1 MSSSS
6 DNVFAK
12 TQDLKRRFAEF
23 GELKTLIDK
32 ISDEVKHI
40 NDANKKV
47 GGDDEI
53 GKQYHQQV
61 DQATKDLEDLVQKIS
76 EVVAKAGEN
85 GINLVADLDY
95 AEDTATDIINSL

>member
-1 MSSSS
+1 MSSS

-23 GELKTLIDK
+23 GDLTQLIDK
-32 ISDEVKHI
+32 ISDEVKGI

-53 GKQYHQQV
+53 GKQYHSQV
-61 DQATKDLEDLVQKIS
+61 DQATKDLEDLIKKIK
-76 EVVAKAGEN
+76 ELVAKAGDS
-85 GINLVADLDY
+85 GINLVAELDH
-95 AEDTATDIINSL
+95 AEDTANDIINSL

>member
-1 MSSSS
+1 MSSS

-32 ISDEVKHI
+32 IAGEVRNI

-53 GKQYHQQV
+53 GKQYHEQV
-61 DQATKDLEDLVQKIS
+61 DQATKDLDDLIKKIS
-76 EVVAKAGEN
+76 EIVAKAGDS
-85 GINLVADLDY
+85 GINLVAELDY
-95 AEDTATDIINSL
+95 AEDTANDIIKSL